1 MNVCLARTIHTYK
14 LCTKDKMVSNYGRRH
29 AWWQYTSG
37 FLDSTHSPVP
47 RFVALVLTLSLS
59 SSPVSPFPNPS
70 RCTSSVRPLLPPPL
84 PPSLLFCFPT
94 QAMRTGSIQ
103 VGDIIAEIGG
113 QSVRGLPFDRV
124 TAILGI
130 LLVALSPFNT
140 HEID

>member
-1 MNVCLARTIHTYK
+1 
-14 LCTKDKMVSNYGRRH
+14 
-29 AWWQYTSG
+29 
-37 FLDSTHSPVP
+37 
-47 RFVALVLTLSLS
+47 
-59 SSPVSPFPNPS
+59 
-70 RCTSSVRPLLPPPL
+70 
-84 PPSLLFCFPT
+84 
-94 QAMRTGSIQ
+94 MRTGSIQ